1 MKRKKIMKSEDI
13 LFFLGVLYEKASM
26 HNESITSME
35 SVLKIN
41 KNNANALNFI
51 GYTLADK
58 GIQLPRAKKMIK
70 KALHLK
76 PEDGYI
82 TDSLGW
88 VYYKMG
94 KYRKAI
100 KVLEKAVEIVPQDP
114 IIAEHLGDAYLANNS
129 KLKAVKMYE
138 KALELDPMNKSIL
151 VKIRE
156 VEELLR

>member
-1 MKRKKIMKSEDI
+1 
-13 LFFLGVLYEKASM
+13 
-26 HNESITSME
+26 ME

-41 KNNANALNFI
+41 KNNVNALNYI

-58 GIQLPRAKKMIK
+58 GIQLPRAKQMIK

-76 PEDGYI
+76 PGDGYI

-114 IIAEHLGDAYLANNS
+114 IIAEHLGDAYLANSS
-129 KLKAVKMYE
+129 KLKAVNMYE
-138 KALELDPMNKSIL
+138 KALQLDPKNKSIL
-151 VKIRE
+151 NKINK
-156 VEELLR
+156 VEGLLR